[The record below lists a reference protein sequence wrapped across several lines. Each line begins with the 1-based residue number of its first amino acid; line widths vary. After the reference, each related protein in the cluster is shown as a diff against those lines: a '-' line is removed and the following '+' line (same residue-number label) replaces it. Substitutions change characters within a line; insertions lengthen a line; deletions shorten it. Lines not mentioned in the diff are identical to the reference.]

1 MPVRPESHGREVDWA
16 HLIAASQKSRVD
28 MEGHVPLQ
36 LNVSAWVSRFL
47 ISNCRCALCS
57 YWSVSVGFKF
67 DREKVV
73 GNCPSWA
80 SAMRA
85 LDPVAVLQGGLH
97 SPGLNGCHSDKAC
110 NELLSFESFLNSASI
125 VQLPLIY
132 YQQVQR
138 LKCLWLC
145 FSADVFFSPR
155 AYHVSLAQLLSG
167 SFLQHLLHPISCAVP
182 YGNSYAGSPFRCLL
196 RNSQAPVKATQ
207 NPSIRYLS
215 DCIMDIMDHICIS
228 YHWIVLST
236 ANFGCRFSQEQMS
249 FSMACAALT
258 SPLVPHGNWE
268 ADTIFSAG
276 YSDCQ
281 FFLEMV

>member
-1 MPVRPESHGREVDWA
+1 MHCVLIDQSVLVLSLTGRKLWGTVPCEPLPWERWTQWLCYREACISLGWLAATPIKPVMSCLASSHFWTVQV
-16 HLIAASQKSRVD
+16 SCNF
-28 MEGHVPLQ
+28 PL
-36 LNVSAWVSRFL
+36 V
-47 ISNCRCALCS
+47 
-57 YWSVSVGFKF
+57 
-67 DREKVV
+67 
-73 GNCPSWA
+73 
-80 SAMRA
+80 
-85 LDPVAVLQGGLH
+85 
-97 SPGLNGCHSDKAC
+97 
-110 NELLSFESFLNSASI
+110 
-125 VQLPLIY
+125 Y

-155 AYHVSLAQLLSG
+155 AYRVSLAQLLSG

-281 FFLEMV
+281 FFLETV